1 MSRRSCWQQAEAMNA
16 TTANPAADS
25 QPESD
30 REPQSDIQSDT
41 QPDPRSEPQPEARS
55 DARALHRP
63 VQDRMLG
70 GVAAGLAHYLGV
82 DVTIVRIAIAV
93 LTVAGGAGL
102 PLYLAGWLLIPEEGA
117 AQSLAGEFIQNW
129 QARSNSL

>member
-1 MSRRSCWQQAEAMNA
+1 MNA

-25 QPESD
+25 RPESD
-30 REPQSDIQSDT
+30 RDPESDTPSDT
-41 QPDPRSEPQPEARS
+41 QPEPEAQTDS
-55 DARALHRP
+55 RALHRP
-63 VQDRMLG
+63 VQDRMLA
-70 GVAAGLAHYLGV
+70 GVAAGIARYLGV

-117 AQSLAGEFIQNW
+117 AQSLAEEFIQNW